1 MFMTVGPPFG
11 SRRPLAKLLL
21 SARFVTS
28 RTALKRQIHLK
39 TYTNNNRIKCDDEF
53 ASLKEW
59 ASMNV
64 DFWKDKYPAG
74 IAADINPD
82 EYQNIQAVLKQS
94 CQRFADKP
102 AFSNLGK
109 TITYGE
115 LYELSGA
122 FAAYLQQHTD
132 LKPGD
137 RIAVQLPNVLQY
149 PIAVFGAI
157 RAGLIVVN
165 TNPLYTAREME
176 HQFND
181 SGATA
186 LVCLANMA
194 HLAEKVVPKTAVKHV
209 IVTEVGDLLPPL
221 KRLLINSVIKYVK
234 KMVPAYHLPQAVK
247 FNDVLAK
254 GHGRAVNDASPVSS
268 DVAVLQYTGGTTGVA
283 KGAMLTHRNLV
294 ANMLQCK
301 ALMGSNLNEGSEI
314 LITPLPLY
322 HIYAFTFH
330 CMAMMLIGNHN
341 ILISNPRDLP
351 SMVKEL
357 SKWKFSGF
365 VGLNTLFVAL
375 CNNEGFRKL
384 DFSALK
390 VTLSGGMALQL
401 AAAERWKAVTG
412 CNICEG
418 YGMTETSPV
427 ATVNPIQKIQIGTIG
442 IPMPSTLCKVITDDG
457 VELALGEVGE
467 LCVKG
472 PQVMKGYWQREDAT
486 AEILDREGW
495 LKTGD
500 IAIIQPDG
508 YLRIVDRKKDMILV
522 SGFNVYPNELE
533 DVLTTLPGV
542 LQCAA
547 IGVPD
552 EKSGE
557 HIKLFIVVKPGAT
570 LTKEQVME
578 HMRANV
584 TGYKVPKAVEF
595 RDVLPTTN
603 VGKILRRELRDEE
616 LKKLGLKK

>member
-1 MFMTVGPPFG
+1 M
-11 SRRPLAKLLL
+11 
-21 SARFVTS
+21 
-28 RTALKRQIHLK
+28 IE
-39 TYTNNNRIKCDDEF
+39 N
-53 ASLKEW
+53 
-59 ASMNV
+59 
-64 DFWKDKYPAG
+64 FWKDKYPAG
-74 IAADINPD
+74 IAADIDPD
-82 EYQNIQAVLKQS
+82 QYPNIQAVLKES

-102 AFSNLGK
+102 AFTNLGK
-109 TITYGE
+109 TLTYGE
-115 LYELSGA
+115 LYTLSGA
-122 FAAYLQQHTD
+122 FAAWLQKHTD
-132 LKPGD
+132 LVPGD

-149 PIAVFGAI
+149 PVAVFGAI

-176 HQFND
+176 HQFKD
-181 SGATA
+181 SGAKA

-194 HLAEKVVPKTAVKHV
+194 HLAQTVVPRTAVKHV
-209 IVTEVGDLLPPL
+209 IVTEVADLLPPL
-221 KRLLINSVIKYVK
+221 KRLLVNAVIKYVK
-234 KMVPAYHLPQAVK
+234 KMVPAYHLPNAIP
-247 FNDVLAK
+247 FNEVLRK
-254 GHGRAVNDASPVSS
+254 GHGQPVKDANPTSA

-301 ALMGSNLNEGSEI
+301 AVMGSNLNDGCEI

-330 CMAMMLIGNHN
+330 CMATMLAGNHN

-351 SMVKEL
+351 AMVKEL

-375 CNNEGFRKL
+375 CNNEKFRSL

-412 CNICEG
+412 CSICEG

-427 ATVNPIQKIQIGTIG
+427 ASVNPAEAIQIGTIG
-442 IPMPSTLCKVITDDG
+442 IPVPSTLCKTIDDEG
-457 VELALGEVGE
+457 RELGFGEIGE
-467 LCVKG
+467 LCIRG

-486 AEILDREGW
+486 AEVLDDEGW

-500 IAIIQPDG
+500 IALIQPDG
-508 YLRIVDRKKDMILV
+508 YMRIVDRKKDMILV

-533 DVLTTLPGV
+533 DVLAGLPGV

-547 IGVPD
+547 IGIPD

-557 HIKLFIVVKPGAT
+557 LIKVFIVPRPGVT
-570 LTKEQVME
+570 LTKEQVMT

-584 TGYKVPKAVEF
+584 TAYKVPRTVEF
-595 RDVLPTTN
+595 RDSLPTTN

-616 LKKLGLKK
+616 LKKLAR

>member
-1 MFMTVGPPFG
+1 M
-11 SRRPLAKLLL
+11 
-21 SARFVTS
+21 
-28 RTALKRQIHLK
+28 IE
-39 TYTNNNRIKCDDEF
+39 N
-53 ASLKEW
+53 
-59 ASMNV
+59 
-64 DFWKDKYPAG
+64 FWKDKYPAG
-74 IAADINPD
+74 IAADIDPD
-82 EYQNIQAVLKQS
+82 QYPNVQAVLKQS
-94 CQRFADKP
+94 CERFANKP

-109 TITYGE
+109 TLTYGE
-115 LYELSGA
+115 MYALSGA
-122 FAAYLQQHTD
+122 FAAWLQHHTD
-132 LKPGD
+132 LQPGD

-181 SGATA
+181 SGAKA

-194 HLAEKVVPKTAVKHV
+194 HLAEKVVPKTGVKHI
-209 IVTEVGDLLPPL
+209 IVTEVADLLPPL
-221 KRLLINSVIKYVK
+221 KRVLVNSVIKYVK
-234 KMVPAYHLPQAVK
+234 KMVPPFHLPKAVK

-254 GHGRAVNDASPVSS
+254 GHGQPVQDAAPKSD

-283 KGAMLTHRNLV
+283 KGAMLTHRNLI

-330 CMAMMLIGNHN
+330 CMSMMLSGNHN
-341 ILISNPRDLP
+341 VLISNPRDL
-351 SMVKEL
+351 SAMVKEL
-357 SKWKFSGF
+357 SKWKFTGF

-375 CNNEGFRKL
+375 CSNADFRSL
-384 DFSALK
+384 DFSSLK
-390 VTLSGGMALQL
+390 LTLSGGMALQQ
-401 AAAERWKAVTG
+401 AAAERWKEVTG
-412 CNICEG
+412 CSICEG

-427 ATVNPIQKIQIGTIG
+427 ATVNPIQKIQMGTIG
-442 IPMPSTLCKVITDDG
+442 IPVPSTLCKTINDAG
-457 VELALGEVGE
+457 EELPFGEVGE

-472 PQVMKGYWQREDAT
+472 PQVMKGYWQRQEATDEMLDA
-486 AEILDREGW
+486 EGW

-500 IAIIQPDG
+500 IAVIQPDG
-508 YLRIVDRKKDMILV
+508 YMRIVDRKKDMILV

-533 DVLTTLPGV
+533 DVLATLPGV
-542 LQCAA
+542 MQCAA

-557 HIKLFIVVKPGAT
+557 AIKIFVVVRPGMT
-570 LTKEQVME
+570 LTKELVME

-584 TGYKVPKAVEF
+584 TAYKVPRSVEF
-595 RDVLPTTN
+595 RDALPTTN

-616 LKKLGLKK
+616 LKKLALKKPA

>member
-1 MFMTVGPPFG
+1 MTE
-11 SRRPLAKLLL
+11 
-21 SARFVTS
+21 
-28 RTALKRQIHLK
+28 
-39 TYTNNNRIKCDDEF
+39 N
-53 ASLKEW
+53 
-59 ASMNV
+59 
-64 DFWKDKYPAG
+64 FWKDKYPVG
-74 IAADINPD
+74 VAAEIDPD
-82 EYQNIQAVLKQS
+82 QYPNILAVLKES

-109 TITYGE
+109 TLTYGE
-115 LYELSGA
+115 IYALSGD

-149 PIAVFGAI
+149 PVVVFGAL

-181 SGATA
+181 SGAKA
-186 LVCLANMA
+186 LICLANMA
-194 HLAEKVVPKTAVKHV
+194 HLAQQVVPKTGVKTV
-209 IVTEVGDLLPPL
+209 IVTEVGDMLPTF
-221 KRLLINSVIKYVK
+221 KRLLVNFVIKHVK
-234 KMVPAYHLPQAVK
+234 KMVPAYNLPQAVRLK
-247 FNDVLAK
+247 DALAK
-254 GHGRAVNDASPVSS
+254 GRGQRVSEANPS
-268 DVAVLQYTGGTTGVA
+268 NADVAVLQYTGGTTGVA

-294 ANMLQCK
+294 ANMLQVK
-301 ALMGSNLNEGSEI
+301 ALMGANLDEGCEV
-314 LITPLPLY
+314 LIAPLPLY

-330 CMAMMLIGNHN
+330 CMAMMLIGGHN
-341 ILISNPRDLP
+341 VLITNPRDLP
-351 SMVKEL
+351 AMVKDL
-357 SKWKFSGF
+357 TKYRFTGF
-365 VGLNTLFVAL
+365 AGLNTLFVAL
-375 CNNEGFRKL
+375 CNNEDFRKL
-384 DFSALK
+384 DFSRLK
-390 VTLSGGMALQL
+390 LTVSGGMALQL
-401 AAAERWKAVTG
+401 ATAERWKDVTG
-412 CNICEG
+412 CAICEG
-418 YGMTETSPV
+418 FGMTETSPV
-427 ATVNPIQKIQIGTIG
+427 ATVNPFNAIQLGTIG
-442 IPMPSTLCKVITDDG
+442 IPVPSTLCRIINDDG
-457 VELALGEVGE
+457 QELAIGEIGE

-472 PQVMKGYWQREDAT
+472 PQVMKGYWKRQDAT
-486 AEILDREGW
+486 DEILDVDGW

-500 IAIIQPDG
+500 IGLIQEDG

-533 DVLTTLPGV
+533 DVLATLPGV

-557 HIKLFIVVKPGAT
+557 AIKVFVVVKPGES

-578 HMRANV
+578 HMRANL

-616 LKKLGLKK
+616 LKKLGKK

>member
-1 MFMTVGPPFG
+1 M
-11 SRRPLAKLLL
+11 
-21 SARFVTS
+21 
-28 RTALKRQIHLK
+28 IEH
-39 TYTNNNRIKCDDEF
+39 
-53 ASLKEW
+53 
-59 ASMNV
+59 
-64 DFWKDKYPAG
+64 FWKDKYPAG
-74 IAADINPD
+74 ITADINPD
-82 EYQNIQAVLKQS
+82 EFPNIQAVLKQS

-115 LYELSGA
+115 LYTLSGA
-122 FAAYLQQHTD
+122 FAAWLQQHTD

-149 PIAVFGAI
+149 PVAVFGAM

-165 TNPLYTAREME
+165 TNPLYTVREME

-181 SGATA
+181 SGAKA

-194 HLAEKVVPKTAVKHV
+194 HLAEKVVPKTQVKHV
-209 IVTEVGDLLPPL
+209 IVTEVADLLPPL

-234 KMVPAYHLPQAVK
+234 KMVPAYNLPNAVRFNDALALGKGGAVTEANPQA
-247 FNDVLAK
+247 NE
-254 GHGRAVNDASPVSS
+254 
-268 DVAVLQYTGGTTGVA
+268 VAVLQYTGGTTGVA

-294 ANMLQCK
+294 ANMLQCR
-301 ALMGSNLNEGSEI
+301 ALMGANLHEGCEI

-341 ILISNPRDLP
+341 VLISNPRDLP
-351 SMVKEL
+351 AMVKEL
-357 SKWKFSGF
+357 GKWKFSGF

-375 CNNEGFRKL
+375 CNNEAFRSL
-384 DFSALK
+384 DFSSLK
-390 VTLSGGMALQL
+390 ITLSGGMALQL
-401 AAAERWKAVTG
+401 SVAERWKAVTG
-412 CNICEG
+412 CAICEG

-427 ATVNPIQKIQIGTIG
+427 AAVNPAEANQVGTIG
-442 IPMPSTLCKVITDDG
+442 IPVPSTLCKVIDDNG
-457 VELALGEVGE
+457 QELPLGEVGE

-486 AEILDREGW
+486 AEILDSNGW

-500 IAIIQPDG
+500 IALIQPDG
-508 YLRIVDRKKDMILV
+508 YMRIVDRKKDMILV

-533 DVLTTLPGV
+533 DVLAALPGV

-547 IGVPD
+547 IGIPD

-557 HIKLFIVVKPGAT
+557 VIKVFIVVKPGMT

-584 TGYKVPKAVEF
+584 TGYKVPKAIEF
-595 RDVLPTTN
+595 RDALPTTN

-616 LKKLGLKK
+616 LKKQGLKKIA

>member
-1 MFMTVGPPFG
+1 M
-11 SRRPLAKLLL
+11 
-21 SARFVTS
+21 
-28 RTALKRQIHLK
+28 IE
-39 TYTNNNRIKCDDEF
+39 N
-53 ASLKEW
+53 
-59 ASMNV
+59 
-64 DFWKDKYPAG
+64 FWKDKYPAG
-74 IAADINPD
+74 ITAQINPD
-82 EYQNIQAVLKQS
+82 EFPNIQAVLKQS

-109 TITYGE
+109 TLTYGE
-115 LYELSGA
+115 LYTLSGA
-122 FAAYLQQHTD
+122 FAAWLQQHTD

-149 PIAVFGAI
+149 PVAVFGAM

-181 SGATA
+181 SGAKV

-194 HLAEKVVPKTAVKHV
+194 HLAEKVVPKTQVKHV
-209 IVTEVGDLLPPL
+209 IVTEVADLLPPL

-234 KMVPAYHLPQAVK
+234 KMVPAYNLPGAVR
-247 FNDVLAK
+247 FNDALALGK
-254 GHGRAVNDASPVSS
+254 GGAVTEANPQPN

-294 ANMLQCK
+294 ANMLQCR
-301 ALMGSNLNEGSEI
+301 ALMGANLHEGCEI

-341 ILISNPRDLP
+341 VLISNPRDL
-351 SMVKEL
+351 SAMVKEL
-357 SKWKFSGF
+357 GKWKFSGF

-375 CNNEGFRKL
+375 CNNDAFRAL

-390 VTLSGGMALQL
+390 ITLSGGMALQL
-401 AAAERWKAVTG
+401 SVAERWKTVTG
-412 CNICEG
+412 CAICEG

-427 ATVNPIQKIQIGTIG
+427 AAVNPAEANQVGTIG
-442 IPMPSTLCKVITDDG
+442 IPVPSTLCKVIDDSG
-457 VELALGEVGE
+457 RELGLGEVGE

-472 PQVMKGYWQREDAT
+472 PQVMKGYWQREEAT
-486 AEILDREGW
+486 AEILDQDGW

-500 IAIIQPDG
+500 IAVIQPDG
-508 YLRIVDRKKDMILV
+508 YMRIVDRKKDMILV

-533 DVLTTLPGV
+533 DVLASLPGV

-557 HIKLFIVVKPGAT
+557 VIKMFIVVKPGMT

-584 TGYKVPKAVEF
+584 TGYKVPRHIEF
-595 RDVLPTTN
+595 RDALPTTN

-616 LKKLGLKK
+616 LKKQGLKKIA

>member
-1 MFMTVGPPFG
+1 M
-11 SRRPLAKLLL
+11 
-21 SARFVTS
+21 
-28 RTALKRQIHLK
+28 IE
-39 TYTNNNRIKCDDEF
+39 N
-53 ASLKEW
+53 
-59 ASMNV
+59 
-64 DFWKDKYPAG
+64 FWKDKYPVG
-74 IAADINPD
+74 IAADIDPD
-82 EYQNIQAVLKQS
+82 EYPNIQAVLQQS

-102 AFSNLGK
+102 AFTNLGK
-109 TITYGE
+109 TLTYGE

-122 FAAYLQQHTD
+122 FAAYLQHHTD
-132 LKPGD
+132 LQPGD

-149 PIAVFGAI
+149 PVAVFGAI

-181 SGATA
+181 SGAKA

-194 HLAEKVVPKTAVKHV
+194 HLAQTVVPKTKVKHV
-209 IVTEVGDLLPPL
+209 IVTEVADLLSPV

-234 KMVPAYHLPQAVK
+234 KMVPPYHLPDAVP
-247 FNDVLAK
+247 FNQVLSK
-254 GHGRAVNDASPVSS
+254 GRGQPVREANPGHD

-283 KGAMLTHRNLV
+283 KGAMLTHRNLI

-301 ALMGSNLNEGSEI
+301 SLMASNLNEGCEI

-330 CMAMMLIGNHN
+330 CMAMMLLGNHN
-341 ILISNPRDLP
+341 VLISNPRDLP
-351 SMVKEL
+351 AMVKEL

-375 CNNEGFRKL
+375 CNNAEFRAL
-384 DFSALK
+384 DFSSLK

-401 AAAERWKAVTG
+401 SVAERWKEVTG
-412 CNICEG
+412 CPICEG

-427 ATVNPIQKIQIGTIG
+427 ASVNPIQRIQVGTIG
-442 IPMPSTLCKVITDDG
+442 IPVPSTLCKVTDDTG
-457 VELALGEVGE
+457 RELAFGEVGE
-467 LCVKG
+467 LCIKG
-472 PQVMKGYWQREDAT
+472 PQVMKGYWERQDAT
-486 AEILDREGW
+486 AEILDADGW

-500 IAIIQPDG
+500 IAVIQPDG
-508 YLRIVDRKKDMILV
+508 YMRIVDRKKDMILV

-533 DVLTTLPGV
+533 DVLASIPAV

-547 IGVPD
+547 IGIPD

-557 HIKLFIVVKPGAT
+557 VIKVFVVVRPGMT

-584 TGYKVPKAVEF
+584 TGYKVPKSVEF
-595 RDVLPTTN
+595 RDALPTTN

-616 LKKLGLKK
+616 LRKLGLKKTA

>member
-1 MFMTVGPPFG
+1 M
-11 SRRPLAKLLL
+11 
-21 SARFVTS
+21 
-28 RTALKRQIHLK
+28 IEH
-39 TYTNNNRIKCDDEF
+39 
-53 ASLKEW
+53 
-59 ASMNV
+59 
-64 DFWKDKYPAG
+64 FWKDKYPAG
-74 IAADINPD
+74 VTADINPD
-82 EYQNIQAVLKQS
+82 EFPNIQAVLKQS
-94 CQRFADKP
+94 CHRFADKP

-109 TITYGE
+109 TLTYGE
-115 LYELSGA
+115 LYTLSGA
-122 FAAYLQQHTD
+122 FAAWLQQHTD

-149 PIAVFGAI
+149 PVAVFGAM

-181 SGATA
+181 SGAKA

-194 HLAEKVVPKTAVKHV
+194 HLAEKVVPKTQVKHV
-209 IVTEVGDLLPPL
+209 IVTEVADLLPPL

-234 KMVPAYHLPQAVK
+234 KMVPAYNLPKAVRFNDALALGKGGAVTEANPQA
-247 FNDVLAK
+247 D
-254 GHGRAVNDASPVSS
+254 

-294 ANMLQCK
+294 ANMLQCR
-301 ALMGSNLNEGSEI
+301 ALMGANLHEGCEI

-341 ILISNPRDLP
+341 VLISNPRDLP
-351 SMVKEL
+351 AMVKEL

-375 CNNEGFRKL
+375 CNNEAFRAL

-390 VTLSGGMALQL
+390 ITLSGGMALQL
-401 AAAERWKAVTG
+401 SVAERWKAVTG
-412 CNICEG
+412 CAICEG

-427 ATVNPIQKIQIGTIG
+427 AAVNPAEANQVGTIG
-442 IPMPSTLCKVITDDG
+442 IPVPSTLCKIIDDNG
-457 VELALGEVGE
+457 QELPLGEIGE

-472 PQVMKGYWQREDAT
+472 PQVMKGYWQREEAT
-486 AEILDREGW
+486 AEILDSNGW

-500 IAIIQPDG
+500 IALIQPDG
-508 YLRIVDRKKDMILV
+508 YMRIVDRKKDMILV

-533 DVLTTLPGV
+533 DVLAALPGV

-557 HIKLFIVVKPGAT
+557 VIKVFIVVKPGMT

-584 TGYKVPKAVEF
+584 TGYKVPKSIEF

-616 LKKLGLKK
+616 LKKQGLKKIA